1 MCIKDGDQWKAAF
14 ITNQGLFEP
23 TVMFF
28 GLTNSPAT
36 FQTMMN
42 TIFHEEMAQGWLMIY
57 MDNMAIHMGPKEG
70 ETQQQHEEHHC
81 HQVKQVLTTL
91 QRHNLFLK
99 PKKCSFEQKEIE
111 FLGIKVNY
119 RQVRMDKHKVQKAQE
134 WPTPVTVTEVR
145 QFLGFTRFYRYFI
158 QGYSNI
164 A

>member
-1 MCIKDGDQWKAAF
+1 MFTKFDVRWGYNNVRIKDGDQWKAAF

-42 TIFHEEMAQGWLMIY
+42 TIFHEEMAQGWLTIY
-57 MDNMAIHMGPKEG
+57 MDDMAIHTGPKEG
-70 ETQQQHEEHHC
+70 ETPQQHQDR
-81 HQVKQVLTTL
+81 HQQRVKQVLTML

-99 PKKCSFEQKEIE
+99 PEKCSFEQKEIE

-119 RQVRMDKHKVQKAQE
+119 GQVRMDEHKVKKAQD
-134 WPTPVTVTEVR
+134 WPEPKSVTEV
-145 QFLGFTRFYRYFI
+145 
-158 QGYSNI
+158 
-164 A
+164 